1 MSKGLK
7 KVLPIVAAIAIPFAA
22 PAIVGS
28 IAASGALGAT
38 LTGALGTTAGFT
50 AGTALTGA
58 ALGAG
63 TAALSGQ
70 NVGRGALFGGIAG
83 GLGGF
88 AQGPAQLQS
97 AGIGTESLA
106 GLGGP
111 ATTGYA
117 GAAPVP
123 LATGTA
129 GATVPGAGVLQ
140 PQFLGAD
147 AVSRVAQA
155 GAGGAPTTFMQA
167 LRQVP
172 GNIAARFRDPEAL
185 ADLTLRA
192 GGMLAGS
199 AIAGTGLSPQEQQLL
214 QAQQE
219 ELAWL
224 RENNQAEFNRRL
236 SEAQQ
241 LLGEA
246 RYFDP
251 EYFGL
256 QAARRQQV
264 SGAIAEREGIR
275 GLTGAQR
282 EAEQRRFRLGTA
294 RSAGTAY
301 DVGFGEGVR
310 GRTQLQQAGLQALPQ
325 PSQFTTGGG
334 YAQLARAYGDAG
346 QRGQDQARDIGRMFG
361 ALTGAPRTREEDE
374 EEQRRVGLIGG
385 P

>member
-7 KVLPIVAAIAIPFAA
+7 KVVAVAGAIAIPFAA
-22 PAIVGS
+22 PAIASS
-28 IAASGALGAT
+28 IGLSTALGGFLGAT
-38 LTGALGTTAGFT
+38 GGAVAGS
-50 AGTALTGA
+50 ALTGA

-70 NVGRGALFGGIAG
+70 DIGRGALFGGIAG
-83 GLGGF
+83 GAGGF
-88 AQGPAQLQS
+88 MQGAPGVQ
-97 AGIGTESLA
+97 G
-106 GLGGP
+106 
-111 ATTGYA
+111 ATP
-117 GAAPVP
+117 GAAQPGFVEGGVP
-123 LATGTA
+123 GLVERGASTGASTFSMPGQVA
-129 GATVPGAGVLQ
+129 GTVPGAAQ
-140 PQFLGAD
+140 PT
-147 AVSRVAQA
+147 S
-155 GAGGAPTTFMQA
+155 FMQA
-167 LRQVP
+167 LRSVP
-172 GNIAARFRDPEAL
+172 SNIAARFRDPQAL

-199 AIAGTGLSPQEQQLL
+199 AIAGTGLSPEEQQLL

-236 SEAQQ
+236 TEAQE
-241 LLGEA
+241 LLGQA

-264 SGAIAEREGIR
+264 AGSIAEREGLR

-334 YAQLARAYGDAG
+334 YAQLASAYGQAG

-361 ALTGAPRTREEDE
+361 AITGAPRTREEDE
-374 EEQRRVGLIGG
+374 EEERRVGLIGG